1 MAHTPGIRA
10 ARKQQTRQALLD
22 AALRL
27 LEQQSLSS
35 LGLREVTRE
44 VNIAPAAFYR
54 HFADVTQLGVALVH
68 ESFGS
73 LHAMVRDIRT
83 GAAATDE
90 VIDRTVDVIAQ
101 HVRERRAHF
110 RFIARE
116 RHGGVA
122 PVRAAIAAELDG
134 FESELAADLAPLPE
148 LADWSEDDLRMLAG
162 LYVNLA
168 LLTASA
174 LLEAGP
180 DDREAERRVT
190 GVARRQL
197 GLIAVGR
204 RHWRGGSVSASS
216 SSSSA
221 SSSSSE

>member
-1 MAHTPGIRA
+1 MAHTPGVRA

-44 VNIAPAAFYR
+44 AGIAPAAFYR
-54 HFADVTQLGVALVH
+54 HFPDVVQLGVALVH

-73 LHAMVRDIRT
+73 LHAMISAVRT
-83 GAAATDE
+83 EAAGSDE
-90 VIDRTVDVIAQ
+90 VINRTVDVIAA
-101 HVRERRAHF
+101 HVRERRGHF
-110 RFIARE
+110 RFIGRE

-122 PVRAAIAAELDG
+122 PVRAAIAEELDAFTRDLVG
-134 FESELAADLAPLPE
+134 DLAPLPE
-148 LADWSEDDLRMLAG
+148 LSAWTDDDLRMLSE

-174 LLEAGP
+174 LLDAGP
-180 DDREAERRVT
+180 DDAEAERRVT
-190 GVARRQL
+190 DTARRQL
-197 GLIAVGR
+197 SLIAAGR
-204 RHWRGGSVSASS
+204 GHWPDATHSARPKR
-216 SSSSA
+216 
-221 SSSSSE
+221 ETP

>member
-1 MAHTPGIRA
+1 MAHTHHTPGVRA
-10 ARKQQTRQALLD
+10 ARKQQTRQALLE
-22 AALRL
+22 AALHL

-35 LGLREVTRE
+35 IGLREVTRE
-44 VNIAPAAFYR
+44 AGIAPAAFYR
-54 HFADVTQLGVALVH
+54 HFADVPELGVALVH
-68 ESFGS
+68 ESFAS
-73 LHAMVRDIRT
+73 LHAMLRDIRV

-90 VIDRTVDVIAQ
+90 VIDRTVDVIAG

-110 RFIARE
+110 RFVARE

-134 FESELAADLAPLPE
+134 FERELAADLAPLPE
-148 LADWSEDDLRMLAG
+148 LADWSAHDLRMLAG

-190 GVARRQL
+190 DVARRQL

-204 RHWRGGSVSASS
+204 RNWRGGSASAP
-216 SSSSA
+216 A
-221 SSSSSE
+221 SP